1 MTIEIPVTLY
11 SIQEALTRVREL
23 TGWGYSDQALRNRM
37 RAAKLPIYRVGNV
50 DLITEQDLLRLSQI
64 PKPKRGRRW

>member
-1 MTIEIPVTLY
+1 MTIKVSVTLY
-11 SIQEALTRVREL
+11 GIQEALARLKEL
-23 TGWGYSDQALRNRM
+23 KDWDYSDQALRNRM

-50 DLITEQDLLRLSQI
+50 DLITEQDLLQLSQL